1 MFKALIVD
9 DESKSRLTLS
19 RLLEKYCPIVEV
31 VAEASTVD
39 ESIAYLKNNQPDLLF
54 LDIQLTDGTGFD
66 ILTSVGD
73 IRSKIVFTTAYDQY
87 AIQAFKFSAVDYLLK
102 PIDPDQL
109 ISLCD
114 RLQKM
119 TQGISSETS
128 QQLNALIEN
137 KQKIKK
143 IALHSTQGVQYIFI
157 DDILR
162 CEADSNYT
170 TFFLK
175 DEQKIV
181 VSKSLKEYEELL
193 SGINFLR
200 VHKSH
205 LVNMD
210 YVKKYDSRTGILYL
224 IDEYAI
230 EVARRRKDVVAKHFS
245 KTV

>member
-1 MFKALIVD
+1 
-9 DESKSRLTLS
+9 
-19 RLLEKYCPIVEV
+19 
-31 VAEASTVD
+31 
-39 ESIAYLKNNQPDLLF
+39 
-54 LDIQLTDGTGFD
+54 
-66 ILTSVGD
+66 
-73 IRSKIVFTTAYDQY
+73 
-87 AIQAFKFSAVDYLLK
+87 
-102 PIDPDQL
+102 
-109 ISLCD
+109 
-114 RLQKM
+114 
-119 TQGISSETS
+119 
-128 QQLNALIEN
+128 
-137 KQKIKK
+137 
-143 IALHSTQGVQYIFI
+143 VQYIFI

-193 SGINFLR
+193 AGINFLR

-224 IDEYAI
+224 IDEFPI